1 MGWRIGA
8 SRTVA
13 TGRSRPITAAST
25 SCSTSIVSRSRAKE
39 LHEYV
44 LEVDLPGVGTVW
56 FASLEHLRLME
67 EVAGRPRDVN
77 DPARLDEILET

>member
-1 MGWRIGA
+1 
-8 SRTVA
+8 
-13 TGRSRPITAAST
+13 
-25 SCSTSIVSRSRAKE
+25 
-39 LHEYV
+39 V